1 MNIVYSE
8 LKNKNEVTENF
19 KNINEVKSSLIGWF
33 EVYEDIDNQDYK
45 QEIEQIKKAI
55 TLKEINE
62 IGEFIGYTYI
72 KEKSK
77 HSKTF
82 KIINDLLLDHEIGS
96 RSHENIKIIEML
108 GLQEEN
114 AIIFGGLEV
123 ECNNYCYLIH
133 FKIGNRW
140 IYPNNNDIGQIENEL
155 FNIID
160 DEVKKHF
167 KN

>member
-1 MNIVYSE
+1 M
-8 LKNKNEVTENF
+8 
-19 KNINEVKSSLIGWF
+19 
-33 EVYEDIDNQDYK
+33 
-45 QEIEQIKKAI
+45 
-55 TLKEINE
+55 
-62 IGEFIGYTYI
+62 
-72 KEKSK
+72 K

-82 KIINDLLLDHEIGS
+82 KIINDLLLDHEIGNKKHDYITV
-96 RSHENIKIIEML
+96 HELL

-133 FKIGNRW
+133 FKIGNSW
-140 IYPNNNDIGQIENEL
+140 LYPNKNDIEQIENNL

-160 DEVKKHF
+160 EEIKKHF

>member
-1 MNIVYSE
+1 MNN
-8 LKNKNEVTENF
+8 LKGN
-19 KNINEVKSSLIGWF
+19 
-33 EVYEDIDNQDYK
+33 
-45 QEIEQIKKAI
+45 
-55 TLKEINE
+55 
-62 IGEFIGYTYI
+62 
-72 KEKSK
+72 
-77 HSKTF
+77 SKTF
-82 KIINDLLLDHEIGS
+82 DLINNILLDHEISS
-96 RSHENIKIIEML
+96 RSHENIKIIEVI

-140 IYPNNNDIGQIENEL
+140 IYPNNNDIEQIENEL